1 MTMIWNRRTSPLRRT
16 ESVKSPGLPLL
27 GLWCN
32 VGGLLPGIMVLIVV
46 FVVVMVVVFVVV
58 I

>member
-16 ESVKSPGLPLL
+16 DSVKSPGLPLL

-32 VGGLLPGIMVLIVV
+32 VGGLLPGIMVLLVV
-46 FVVVMVVVFVVV
+46 FVVVMVVTVL
-58 I
+58 